1 MKERFIK
8 LKIELNKL
16 AKVKKEIFYNKVNK
30 KQLIEEEKSGGKSLL
45 PNNESNENNNKD
57 HFYYLNL
64 KFNILN
70 NTLRKLTLII
80 QNQINENNDEIN
92 NFTKFIKDTKS
103 NVKKELSKD
112 EKNIENSLQHIKLE
126 YNNYIQNNNNIK
138 ENPKIKLEETEYNY
152 DKEKTKLGELINLL
166 DTLNKKEENNFIN
179 IKKDLNSKIEKIN
192 IELKNERKN
201 INIINNPKVKKSFDN
216 INNELDKGKS
226 YEYLKRNE
234 YKETINSILN
244 DILAKLELEK

>member
-1 MKERFIK
+1 M
-8 LKIELNKL
+8 
-16 AKVKKEIFYNKVNK
+16 V
-30 KQLIEEEKSGGKSLL
+30 
-45 PNNESNENNNKD
+45 
-57 HFYYLNL
+57 
-64 KFNILN
+64 
-70 NTLRKLTLII
+70 I

-112 EKNIENSLQHIKLE
+112 EKNIENSLQNIKLE

-138 ENPKIKLEETEYNY
+138 ENPKINQEEMEYNY

-201 INIINNPKVKKSFDN
+201 INIINNPKIKKSFDN